1 MYFDG
6 KCDSR
11 SRHLKA
17 FAQDTVKKLQHLID
31 TLKHL
36 EVCYSALSLYFCQYF
51 ASVNMWMSIC

>member
-51 ASVNMWMSIC
+51 ASVNM